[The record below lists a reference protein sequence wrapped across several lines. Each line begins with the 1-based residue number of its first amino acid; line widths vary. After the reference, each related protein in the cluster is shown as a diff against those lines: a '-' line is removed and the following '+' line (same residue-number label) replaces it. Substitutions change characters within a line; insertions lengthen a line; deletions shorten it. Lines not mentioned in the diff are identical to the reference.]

1 MYHGKK
7 MFTEEQ
13 LEKIRSGEDYDHE
26 EFAEDDYFTEEY
38 LSENETNAQ
47 YFTGDGSYDGGN
59 YYYENY

>member
-7 MFTEEQ
+7 MFTKEQ
-13 LEKIRSGEDYDHE
+13 LEKIRSGEDYE
-26 EFAEDDYFTEEY
+26 SSEDYFEEEY
-38 LSENETNAQ
+38 LSEDGTNAQ